1 MLPRTYPVVAATP
14 VVFAAPR
21 PMAEALGWPDAQ
33 PSWAQLSALAAD
45 PAGWSAVKHPEWGT
59 VRLDWPDPL
68 TSTAGLGSTVAVY
81 RDLAIGAEAT
91 DDLRRRL
98 VTAHNAV
105 KGATGNLSG
114 ALAALRATGTNVAEG
129 LRDLPIVPA
138 TEQEVV
144 AFNAAKPAVE
154 VAAIYPTEGWVV
166 SEVPVLPLLGD
177 WVSDAQR
184 TASEA
189 FADFVVRGGPQ
200 DALQRAGWRAARL
213 GASATPATGVV
224 PTEPRYTP
232 AQPSQDVLARTLQNW
247 TALDRRGS
255 LLVVLDTSGS
265 MREEVGTTGKTRL
278 TVAKEAVLA
287 SLPFFSDEA
296 SVGLWTFSRAA
307 KGNDWKAVVPL
318 GRLDRR
324 VGSGTA
330 RDTIASA
337 VPRIVADGDTGLHD
351 TDAGRGGR
359 RALDL
364 AARAEHGRADQ
375 RRQERGPRQPRPA
388 DDPGPARRR
397 CRPRPP
403 GRGRDDRAG
412 FGCRRQGAA
421 QHRRHHQGQ
430 GLHRG
435 AAGGP
440 GVGVPHRADRLTHRP
455 VLDTGSGTPDAGRV
469 TTAPPRLLTAR
480 HWHSRRSAAG
490 AGIVF
495 GVLMLAAMVMLRI
508 ALDAGGL
515 AELRTDPGRLRLVRW
530 SLNLVPFAGI
540 AFLWFVGVVRDQLGD
555 VEDRLFS
562 TVFLGSGLL
571 FLAMFFGAAATT
583 TSLVRISTDVDS
595 DVVVWGY
602 GSTSAHAFMSIYAMR
617 MAAVFVISVS
627 TVGIR
632 TAALPR
638 WTSLLG
644 YLVAL
649 VLLVAADAQ
658 KWVQLLFPVWV
669 LLVSV
674 VILVTR
680 PPARDAEPG

>member
-1 MLPRTYPVVAATP
+1 MTAAAGAPDAGRKADGSTARGRHAQARRRRRWPWLVVAVVVLVAVVAAIGVVVLRDRAEAISAEGCTGAATLRIAAAPALSSTLEEFADDFDTWVKDRAGVPCTTTQITAASPQELSEQVGRALDGDAANAPTTWVPDSSLWRSVLARDPRVSSVLPRTYPVVAATP

-21 PMAEALGWPDAQ
+21 PMAEALGWPEVQ
-33 PSWAQLSALAAD
+33 PSWEQLSALAAD
-45 PAGWSAVKHPEWGT
+45 PAGWSAVKHPEWGP

-114 ALAALRATGTNVAEG
+114 ALAALRATGTNTAEG

-224 PTEPRYTP
+224 PSEPRYTP

-287 SLPFFSDEA
+287 SLPFFSDQA

-337 VPRIVADGDTGLHD
+337 VPRIAADGDTGLYD
-351 TDAGRGGR
+351 TT
-359 RALDL
+359 L
-364 AARAEHGRADQ
+364 AAVAAVRSTWQ
-375 RRQERGPRQPRPA
+375 PGPNTVVLIS
-388 DDPGPARRR
+388 DGKNEDPGSPDLRTTLDRLVDGADPAR
-397 CRPRPP
+397 
-403 GRGRDDRAG
+403 
-412 FGCRRQGAA
+412 
-421 QHRRHHQGQ
+421 
-430 GLHRG
+430 
-435 AAGGP
+435 
-440 GVGVPHRADRLTHRP
+440 P
-455 VLDTGSGTPDAGRV
+455 VEVV
-469 TTAPPRLLTAR
+469 T
-480 HWHSRRSAAG
+480 
-490 AGIVF
+490 
-495 GVLMLAAMVMLRI
+495 I
-508 ALDAGGL
+508 A
-515 AELRTDPGRLRLVRW
+515 
-530 SLNLVPFAGI
+530 
-540 AFLWFVGVVRDQLGD
+540 
-555 VEDRLFS
+555 
-562 TVFLGSGLL
+562 LGSGADARALRNI
-571 FLAMFFGAAATT
+571 AATT
-583 TSLVRISTDVDS
+583 K
-595 DVVVWGY
+595 GKAY
-602 GSTSAHAFMSIYAMR
+602 
-617 MAAVFVISVS
+617 
-627 TVGIR
+627 
-632 TAALPR
+632 TAAQPEDLESVFL
-638 WTSLLG
+638 T
-644 YLVAL
+644 AL
-649 VLLVAADAQ
+649 
-658 KWVQLLFPVWV
+658 
-669 LLVSV
+669 
-674 VILVTR
+674 T
-680 PPARDAEPG
+680 G